1 MKRTLLLFSL
11 VALLLPTALL
21 AQVPKVGL
29 PTFDLGI
36 KVGANFQQLNGG
48 TWSQAYKPGVVGGIF
63 VGLRK
68 NKIGVQVEG
77 LINTATYNLKDST
90 KTGIRATYISIPVLF
105 EYKLF
110 SLLWLQVG
118 PQYSGVASV
127 KSLNG
132 FEGDAKQVLKSG
144 DVDGVLGLDLRLLH
158 FDVGARYIL
167 GFSDVRNESY
177 QSAATGAWNNRS
189 IQVHLGFKFL

>member
-11 VALLLPTALL
+11 IALLSPAIVQ

-29 PTFDLGI
+29 PTLDLGI

-48 TWSQAYKPGVVGGIF
+48 TWSQAYKPVIVGGIF
-63 VGLRK
+63 LGVRK
-68 NKIGVQVEG
+68 NKIGVQAEG
-77 LINTATYNLKDST
+77 LINTASYNLKDST

-118 PQYSGVASV
+118 PQYSGVVSV
-127 KSLNG
+127 KSVNG

-167 GFSDVRNESY
+167 GFSDINNKSYTGLSES
-177 QSAATGAWNNRS
+177 WNNRS
-189 IQVHLGFKFL
+189 IQLHVGFKFI